1 MAKPAKRAN
10 FCENPVEAFHF
21 SVTYPLRPPKRK
33 VDARDLIW
41 IQATKLDRFA
51 YHQPFIRIYIPA
63 ITYPPPKLHTGE
75 HFANPRRFD
84 NSNCCISALRWSELI
99 GQDWCVKHLPGLV
112 RYDWTELLQWV
123 LVKGEWRSK
132 STAFQLLRHR
142 ALVWEAYRTW
152 WSLQRRRSHYIYEVI
167 RAYCSPRRKRK
178 YKNGSFIGNA
188 KQ

>member
-10 FCENPVEAFHF
+10 FCENSVEAFHF

-33 VDARDLIW
+33 VDANLNPSN
-41 IQATKLDRFA
+41 Q
-51 YHQPFIRIYIPA
+51 IRSVCLSSTFHSYIYPSH
-63 ITYPPPKLHTGE
+63 YLPPPKLHTGE
-75 HFANPRRFD
+75 HFANPRGFD

-178 YKNGSFIGNA
+178 YKNVSFIGNA